1 MDIAL
6 SRQAADGGA
15 EARTGADAGGG
26 GILRGLVTRV
36 IYLGNIY
43 EYRVQV
49 GDSEIRVQQ
58 DSFEALMRGT
68 FREGEVCALGMKNI
82 RYYEEMEEVS

>member
-6 SRQAADGGA
+6 FREAADG
-15 EARTGADAGGG
+15 EAGGG
-26 GILRGLVTRV
+26 AGGTLRGLITRV

-58 DSFEALMRGT
+58 DSFETFRNGI
-68 FREGEVCALGMKNI
+68 FREGEVCALGIKNI
-82 RYYEEMEEVS
+82 RYYEKMEEVS